1 VHNIYYVFQKNIIIF
16 LKNIIMK
23 KLFTYTIV
31 LCCLLLSVVSCRKQ
45 SPQPATEPEQVINA
59 IVAPG
64 QTYTYTPPSSG
75 TLSINR
81 QATHFEMSEVG
92 TENNNSSVVY
102 QYAPAK
108 GYKGPD
114 EPPLKFGTTVS
125 YSGGGGG
132 CNWGGNQNNY
142 STVTSTIIIK
152 ITVAD

>member
-1 VHNIYYVFQKNIIIF
+1 VHNIYYVLQKNIIIF

-23 KLFTYTIV
+23 KLFTFTIV
-31 LCCLLLSVVSCRKQ
+31 LCSLLLLAASCRKQ
-45 SPQPATEPEQVINA
+45 SPQPATAELVINA
-59 IVAPG
+59 TVAPG

-81 QATHFEMSEVG
+81 QAAHFEMSEVG
-92 TENNNSSVVY
+92 TENNNSSIVY

-114 EPPLKFGTTVS
+114 EVSLKFGTTVS

-132 CNWGGNQNNY
+132 CNRGGNQNSY
-142 STVTSTIIIK
+142 SSVTSTIIIK